1 MCHFEMH
8 TKATKS
14 WNALK
19 RWTGEWREGA
29 WLTPTMQKIRRYVL
43 EYMNIKGGRLFLY
56 TFRNC
61 QKHIKMTGH
70 AKIRICS
77 SQGDFSE
84 FPRHTYGCSALSS
97 SPWSELWYLFGG
109 GFTGGRTQ
117 AKPMSSGLGR
127 WCGFEQWGPF
137 EDQLMGG
144 CHPAL
149 VSLSAAKL

>member
-1 MCHFEMH
+1 MH

-61 QKHIKMTGH
+61 QKPIKMTGH

-84 FPRHTYGCSALSS
+84 FPRHTYRCSALSS
-97 SPWSELWYLFGG
+97 SLWSELRYLFGG
-109 GFTGGRTQ
+109 GCTGGRTQ
-117 AKPMSSGLGR
+117 AKPMSSGLKM
-127 WCGFEQWGPF
+127 WYSFKQWGPF
-137 EDQLMGG
+137 EDQLMEG
-144 CHPAL
+144 CHPFL